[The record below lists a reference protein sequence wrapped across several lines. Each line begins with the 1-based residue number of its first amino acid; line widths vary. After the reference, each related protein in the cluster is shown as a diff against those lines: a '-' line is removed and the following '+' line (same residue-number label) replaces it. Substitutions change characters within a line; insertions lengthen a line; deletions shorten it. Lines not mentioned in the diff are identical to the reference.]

1 MQSTTSALPAS
12 EILKCDKAG
21 RVWMKP
27 GRREA
32 LLDEFERSGLSG
44 AQFARLTG
52 VNYSSFQNWVARRR
66 QKRGRVVEAPEE
78 KRPAAQPGAVRLF
91 EAVVER
97 ASEERGTRPVPPP
110 ALPEPGGAGL
120 LIELPGG
127 SRMQIETPVQLQMAA
142 ELLALIAQRA
152 RTRC

>member
-1 MQSTTSALPAS
+1 MQSTTSALAAL
-12 EILKCDKAG
+12 EILKRDKRG

-27 GRREA
+27 KRREA

-66 QKRGRVVEAPEE
+66 QKRGRVAETPEE
-78 KRPAAQPGAVRLF
+78 KRPAAEPGAVRLF

-97 ASEERGTRPVPPP
+97 EGEERGSRPVPAP
-110 ALPEPGGAGL
+110 ALPGPSAGGL
-120 LIELPGG
+120 VVELPGG

-152 RTRC
+152 RARC

>member
-12 EILKCDKAG
+12 EILKRDKRG

-27 GRREA
+27 KRREA
-32 LLDEFERSGLSG
+32 LLDEFERSGLTG

-66 QKRGRVVEAPEE
+66 QKRGRAVDAPGE
-78 KRPAAQPGAVRLF
+78 KRPAVAEPRVVRLL
-91 EAVVER
+91 EAVVESR
-97 ASEERGTRPVPPP
+97 SETQSTGPTP
-110 ALPEPGGAGL
+110 ALPGPNAGGL
-120 LIELPGG
+120 LVELPGG
-127 SRMQIETPVQLQMAA
+127 SRMHIETPVQLQMAA
-142 ELLALIAQRA
+142 ELLTLIAQRA